1 MSESKI
7 FVGSGS
13 EKTTQYGKMLKLS
26 FSKKDIETLSA
37 NLSEKG
43 WVNVVVKEKKEKT
56 EGKPTHYLEIDNW
69 KPTPQGSNSAPQA
82 SSNSND
88 ETGLPF

>member
-1 MSESKI
+1 MSEQKV

-26 FSKKDIETLSA
+26 FSKKDIETLNA

-43 WVNVVVKEKKEKT
+43 WVNVVVKEKKEKV
-56 EGKPTHYLEIDNW
+56 EGKPSHYLEIDNW
-69 KPTPQGSNSAPQA
+69 KPTPQGATSSSQAKVEEDSN
-82 SSNSND
+82 N
-88 ETGLPF
+88 LPF